1 LKIQEHID
9 KISWTFADK
18 GIYVLFGFFTIV
30 FHISYL
36 TPEDYGLFT
45 HLNNLNI
52 WILVISDGFAL
63 MNIIQFG
70 AKEENRGKVNLIA
83 LLIHISL
90 TLGISLIFFMFSD
103 VISHVFSEPRM
114 KEVMDYLPI
123 LVIFNVPR
131 TFCMKFIYRERQF
144 KKLFIL
150 DSVLFGSMMIVTLI
164 LILSMSYLTLSDMI
178 IIYFV
183 GTFLGSLSAIIIT
196 RKELVF
202 STKGNIKT
210 KELIKFGI
218 PLTLYNTLH
227 SIPRNMDY
235 FVVQYFFSTATVGIY
250 SSAKQLFRFFEEAII
265 AANSMI
271 YPVAVFQLERKDT
284 KGFNDLI
291 TKSISFSFFSF
302 VALILF
308 FELGFA
314 NIVIDI
320 LLPERYSFALGHFKI
335 LILSSLFL
343 PFLMLTSIITA
354 SGKPDTVLLFVVIS
368 LIVWIIVFLLIGY
381 TGESDYI
388 SLAMLS
394 YLCTLGALSIFYT
407 KYKFKIRTK
416 DFFRAFKD
424 TKNFLYSYFEKNKR
438 K

>member
-18 GIYVLFGFFTIV
+18 GIYVLFGFFTII

-36 TPEDYGLFT
+36 SPEDYGLFT

-83 LLIHISL
+83 LLIHLTL
-90 TLGISLIFFMFSD
+90 TLGISLILYALSGFISD
-103 VISHVFSEPRM
+103 IFSEPRM
-114 KEVMDYLPI
+114 KEVMAYLPI
-123 LVIFNVPR
+123 LVLFNVPR
-131 TFCMKFIYRERQF
+131 TYCMKFIYRDRKF

-150 DSVLFGSMMIVTLI
+150 DSMLFGSMMIVTLV
-164 LILSMSYLTLSDMI
+164 LVFSMSYLTLSDMI
-178 IIYFV
+178 IIYFA
-183 GTFLGSLSAIIIT
+183 GTFLASLSAIILT

-202 STKGNIKT
+202 STKGDIKASD
-210 KELIKFGI
+210 LIRFGI

-271 YPVAVFQLERKDT
+271 YPVAVFQLERKDI

-291 TKSISFSFFSF
+291 TKSISFTFFTF
-302 VALILF
+302 LALIIV

-320 LLPERYSFALGHFKI
+320 LLPEKYSLALGHFKI
-335 LILSSLFL
+335 LIFGAVFF
-343 PFLMLTSIITA
+343 PFLNAYINNYSI
-354 SGKPDTVLLFVVIS
+354 
-368 LIVWIIVFLLIGY
+368 W
-381 TGESDYI
+381 
-388 SLAMLS
+388 
-394 YLCTLGALSIFYT
+394 
-407 KYKFKIRTK
+407 
-416 DFFRAFKD
+416 
-424 TKNFLYSYFEKNKR
+424 
-438 K
+438 

>member
-30 FHISYL
+30 FHIRYL
-36 TPEDYGLFT
+36 SPEDYGLFT

-83 LLIHISL
+83 LLIHLSL
-90 TLGISLIFFMFSD
+90 TLGISLILYSLSD
-103 VISHVFSEPRM
+103 FISDIFSEPRM
-114 KEVMDYLPI
+114 NEVMAYLPI
-123 LVIFNVPR
+123 LVLFNVPR
-131 TFCMKFIYRERQF
+131 TYCMKFIYRDRKF

-150 DSVLFGSMMIVTLI
+150 DSMLFGSMMITTLI
-164 LILSMSYLTLSDMI
+164 LVFSMSYLALSDMI
-178 IIYFV
+178 IIYFT
-183 GTFLGSLSAIIIT
+183 GTFLASLSAILLT
-196 RKELVF
+196 RRELTF
-202 STKGNIKT
+202 SIKGNIKAFD
-210 KELIKFGI
+210 LIKFGI

-271 YPVAVFQLERKDT
+271 YPVAVFQLERKDI

-291 TKSISFSFFSF
+291 TKSISFTFFTF
-302 VALILF
+302 LALIIF

-320 LLPERYSFALGHFKI
+320 LLPEKYSLALGHFRI
-335 LILSSLFL
+335 LIFGAIFF

-354 SGKPDTVLLFVVIS
+354 SGKPNIVLLFVVIS
-368 LIVWIIVFLLIGY
+368 LIVWVVAFIIIGY
-381 TGESDYI
+381 TGETEFI
-388 SLAMLS
+388 SIAMLC
-394 YLCTLGALSIFYT
+394 YLCALGILSIVYT
-407 KYKFKIRTK
+407 KFKFGINTK
-416 DFFRAFKD
+416 EFFRAFKD
-424 TKNFLYSYFEKNKR
+424 TKNFLYSYFGRNKS
-438 K
+438 